1 MNNDIPLISIVLTT
15 YNSEKII
22 KETLEAVVN
31 QDFPLNTVELI
42 IVDGGSKDNTLNIIK
57 EFINNYVKYFY
68 GMKLITHEK
77 NYGVSKARNDGIKQA
92 KGRFI
97 LILDHDVI
105 MPKGTLSTLL
115 HYIESSNRKVVA
127 VIPLHNNTCK
137 GIINTWEYVIRKGK
151 IWKTNTITSCALVRR
166 ELFDEIG
173 LYDESL
179 GPPYTIY
186 EDIELGA
193 RALSKGYEI
202 HLLGTTEVIHDTCDG
217 SSEIEISK
225 KSKTSFLTLFHKGI
239 EIIKRILNVRYIYA
253 LRKYVNSAPISEKIR
268 WYSYSALLVL
278 LIPAIICYVF
288 GIIILPLIWGI
299 ATITLYFDVAHQYW
313 NGKVP
318 FISLIYAFTAYLWR
332 LIRSYALLVSLISF
346 NKLKIKY
353 A

>member
-217 SSEIEISK
+217 SSEVDLQ
-225 KSKTSFLTLFHKGI
+225 KSKTSLLTLLHKGV
-239 EIIKRILNVRYIYA
+239 EIIKRILNVRYICF
-253 LRKYVNSAPISEKIR
+253 RK
-268 WYSYSALLVL
+268 
-278 LIPAIICYVF
+278 IC
-288 GIIILPLIWGI
+288 
-299 ATITLYFDVAHQYW
+299 
-313 NGKVP
+313 
-318 FISLIYAFTAYLWR
+318 
-332 LIRSYALLVSLISF
+332 
-346 NKLKIKY
+346 
-353 A
+353 